1 MTAANTQP
9 DASKDFQ
16 REYPSR
22 PIVAVGAVVIHAGC
36 LLLATK
42 PSYGAWSLPGGAVQ
56 LGETLHA
63 AAQREI
69 LEECGITIRPTELI
83 GYVDR
88 IVPDTQGRIFHHYTI
103 LDFLAEYISGRL
115 RPGSDIVEA
124 RWIPFAEI
132 SAYPLTPMLP
142 GLLNKVF
149 AMRRIPLTLPG
160 GEPAPLR

>member
-1 MTAANTQP
+1 MTSANTQP
-9 DASKDFQ
+9 SAPEDFQ

-22 PIVAVGAVVIHAGC
+22 PIVAVGAVVIHAGR

-63 AAQREI
+63 AVQREI
-69 LEECGITIRPTELI
+69 LEECGISIRPTELI

-88 IVPDTQGRIFHHYTI
+88 IVPDEQGRIFYHYTI
-103 LDFLAEYISGRL
+103 IDFLADYVSGTL
-115 RPGSDIVEA
+115 RPGSDITEA

-149 AMRRIPLTLPG
+149 ARCRIHLTLPS